1 MIEEFADT
9 RQPGECLFA
18 TSSGKP
24 LEPSYVRE
32 YIMLPNSIPGIHSLR
47 RFRSTRCEEQGTPR
61 SLLDQ
66 WIAHSNGNVTDRYIK
81 SAEDREFRR
90 KQVERIGTGLNLFDA
105 LVSQITNSGT
115 HHDKATKKPGT
126 RKDPS
131 AEIVVKRS
139 LVRRNPV
146 LSAPD
151 VVEAPTSPRYVASDE
166 DLPETFSTPAMGTDE
181 V

>member
-1 MIEEFADT
+1 MVDSQESVSLPQAAASHSSRLTFAS
-9 RQPGECLFA
+9 
-18 TSSGKP
+18 TSCCQTASP
-24 LEPSYVRE
+24 AFIPSVVSEAPAVKNKAR
-32 YIMLPNSIPGIHSLR
+32 
-47 RFRSTRCEEQGTPR
+47 PR

-66 WIAHSNGNVTDRYIK
+66 WIPPNNGNVTDRYIK

-90 KQVERIGTGLNLFDA
+90 KQVERIGTGLNLSDA

-166 DLPETFSTPAMGTDE
+166 DLPETFSTPAMGIDE

>member
-1 MIEEFADT
+1 
-9 RQPGECLFA
+9 
-18 TSSGKP
+18 
-24 LEPSYVRE
+24 
-32 YIMLPNSIPGIHSLR
+32 
-47 RFRSTRCEEQGTPR
+47 
-61 SLLDQ
+61 
-66 WIAHSNGNVTDRYIK
+66 
-81 SAEDREFRR
+81 
-90 KQVERIGTGLNLFDA
+90 LNLSDA

-166 DLPETFSTPAMGTDE
+166 DLPETFSTPAMGIDE